1 MVKIFAD
8 DTGADELQLRLHSS
22 VRGATAVQ
30 NMSLVEVVPH
40 IAMSRALVRWHGW
53 LTQRVVSRA
62 RRQLVS

>member
-1 MVKIFAD
+1 MLRRTLRAWHATRFAAEAPAKGEAEAD
-8 DTGADELQLRLHSS
+8 GA
-22 VRGATAVQ
+22 
-30 NMSLVEVVPH
+30 LVEVVPH